1 VRAGEPR
8 AGASSQVARGE
19 TTLGSAMAD
28 AKVSLVTGSA
38 RGLGL
43 AVARHLRAR
52 GEHVHVTWRSEGP
65 RAGALRAEFGA
76 RAHRADLTEPLDA
89 AGLVRAVLER
99 DGRLDHVVHA
109 VGEYVS
115 GPLAGA
121 SAADLARML
130 ASNVETAFHL
140 FSAARA
146 PLRAHR
152 GRAVFFG
159 TSGLAGFRARRS
171 TALYAA
177 AKSALLVL
185 VRSWAL
191 EEAPHGVTVN
201 LVSPG
206 HVPHADAHPDTLDAA
221 RLAAIPL
228 GRPGTPEDIARAVA
242 FLCSDEAAY
251 TTGTELLVGGGYLL

>member
-1 VRAGEPR
+1 MAI
-8 AGASSQVARGE
+8 AGAPKVA
-19 TTLGSAMAD
+19 
-28 AKVSLVTGSA
+28 LVTGSA

-52 GEHVHVTWRSEGP
+52 GESVHVTWRTDGEQA
-65 RAGALRAEFGA
+65 RALRDEFGA
-76 RAHRADLTEPLDA
+76 RAHRADLCAPGQA
-89 AGLVRAVLER
+89 AELVRAVLARE
-99 DGRLDHVVHA
+99 GRLDHAVHA

-115 GPLAGA
+115 GSLERTPLA
-121 SAADLARML
+121 DLRRML
-130 ASNVETAFHL
+130 ASNAESAFVF
-140 FSAARA
+140 FSAVRPA
-146 PLRAHR
+146 LRAAR

-159 TSGLAGFRARRS
+159 TSGLGGFRARRS
-171 TALYAA
+171 TAAYAA

-206 HVPHADAHPDTLDAA
+206 HVPHAHARPDTLAEE

-228 GRPGTPEDIARAVA
+228 GRPGTPEDVARAVA
-242 FLCSDEAAY
+242 FLCSDDAAY
-251 TTGTELLVGGGYLL
+251 TTGTELLVSGGWFL